1 MIPVEES
8 TLLAEV
14 EDRIRQLAT
23 PTAPHPVQFAASH
36 AVHGGKLLRPRLVL
50 AAAGDGGDRAA
61 VVLAAAAIELLHAA
75 LLVHDD
81 VIDDDD
87 ERRGVPSVARAA
99 REAAAASGIAP
110 HVAERLGLATAI
122 VAGDALLVRALAAIA
137 RLDVSLDTR
146 VQVVDIIER
155 AMLRAAESEH
165 DDVLLA
171 GREVDEGAI
180 QQVLEGKTAD
190 YSFRAP
196 LELGAVLGGR
206 SPAATTAL
214 GEIGLRL
221 GVVYQL
227 RDDVLGVFGD
237 QQHTGKSVLSDIR
250 AGTPTLLSAL
260 ARRDPS
266 WQRIA
271 GDYGNPAAD
280 ARAAERVQRVLRESG
295 ALDAV
300 EQRIDEGSATLRQ
313 LIDAA
318 PIDDALRAELR
329 HILERCVERDR

>member
-1 MIPVEES
+1 MIPVEEP

-14 EDRIRQLAT
+14 EERIRQLAT
-23 PTAPHPVQFAASH
+23 PTASHPVQLAASH
-36 AVHGGKLLRPRLVL
+36 AVHGGKLLRPRLVI
-50 AAAGDGGDRAA
+50 AAAGETADRAA
-61 VVLAAAAIELLHAA
+61 VVLTAAAIELLHAA

-99 REAAAASGIAP
+99 REAAAATGITA
-110 HVAERLGLATAI
+110 HVAQRLGLTTAI

-137 RLDVSLDTR
+137 RLDVSLDVR
-146 VQVVDIIER
+146 VQLVDIIER

-171 GREVDEGAI
+171 GREADEAVI
-180 QQVLEGKTAD
+180 QRVLEGKTAD

-206 SPAATTAL
+206 SQAAIAAL

-221 GVVYQL
+221 GVLYQL

-237 QQHTGKSVLSDIR
+237 EQRTGKSVLSDIR

-280 ARAAERVQRVLRESG
+280 ADAAERVRRVVRESG
-295 ALDAV
+295 ALAAI
-300 EQRIDEGSATLRQ
+300 EQRIDEGSASLRG

-318 PIDDALRAELR
+318 PVDEALRAELR
-329 HILERCVERDR
+329 HILERCVERTR

>member
-1 MIPVEES
+1 MIPVEEP

-14 EDRIRQLAT
+14 EECIRQLAT
-23 PTAPHPVQFAASH
+23 PTASHPVQLAASH
-36 AVHGGKLLRPRLVL
+36 AVHGGKLLRPRLVI
-50 AAAGDGGDRAA
+50 AAAGERGDREA
-61 VVLAAAAIELLHAA
+61 VVLTAAAIELLHAA

-87 ERRGVPSVARAA
+87 DRRGVASVARAS
-99 REAAAASGIAP
+99 REAAAASGITAR
-110 HVAERLGLATAI
+110 VAARLGLTTAI

-137 RLDVSLDTR
+137 RLDVPLEVR
-146 VQVVDIIER
+146 VQLVDIIER

-171 GREVDEGAI
+171 GREADEGVI
-180 QQVLEGKTAD
+180 QRVLEGKTAD

-206 SPAATTAL
+206 SPAAIAAL

-221 GVVYQL
+221 GVLYQL

-237 QQHTGKSVLSDIR
+237 EQHTGKSVLSDIR

-266 WQRIA
+266 WERIA
-271 GDYGNPAAD
+271 SDYGDPAAD
-280 ARAAERVQRVLRESG
+280 ADAAERVRRVLRESG
-295 ALDAV
+295 ALASI
-300 EQRIDEGSATLRQ
+300 EQRIGEGSATLRS
-313 LIDAA
+313 LIDVA
-318 PIDDALRAELR
+318 PVDEALRAELR
-329 HILERCVERDR
+329 QILERCVERTR

>member
-1 MIPVEES
+1 M
-8 TLLAEV
+8 LAEV
-14 EDRIRQLAT
+14 EERIRQLAT
-23 PTAPHPVQFAASH
+23 PTASHPVQLAASH

-50 AAAGDGGDRAA
+50 AAAGDGGDRTA
-61 VVLAAAAIELLHAA
+61 VVLTAAAIELLHAA

-81 VIDDDD
+81 VIDADD

-99 REAAAASGIAP
+99 REAATDSGIAA
-110 HVAERLGLATAI
+110 HVAERVGLTTAI

-137 RLDVSLDTR
+137 RLDVALDVR
-146 VQVVDIIER
+146 VQLVDIIER

-171 GREVDEGAI
+171 GREADERMI

-206 SPAATTAL
+206 SPAAIAAL

-221 GVVYQL
+221 GVIYQL

-237 QQHTGKSVLSDIR
+237 EQHTGKSVLSDIR

-260 ARRDPS
+260 ARRHPS

-271 GDYGNPAAD
+271 DDYGNPAAD
-280 ARAAERVQRVLRESG
+280 ARAAERVRQVLRESG
-295 ALDAV
+295 ALDAI
-300 EQRIDEGSATLRQ
+300 ERRIDEGSAALRRR
-313 LIDAA
+313 IDAA
-318 PIDDALRAELR
+318 PIDDGLRAELR
-329 HILERCVERDR
+329 HILERCVERTR